1 MGGVTGVPT
10 KFVAGT
16 NVTAPVEVFTV
27 YVPSVVVR
35 IVAVQSG
42 ADCPAEH
49 SRTLVAWMVAVPV
62 EVYPTSP
69 VVVPPESFAVGVKVT
84 DCPKS
89 ALPVSF
95 LAYSAMSA
103 SAILKPS
110 SPGFKFPDVGAAPAV
125 VVR

>member
-35 IVAVQSG
+35 VVAVQSG

-69 VVVPPESFAVGVKVT
+69 AVVPPESFAVGVKVT

-95 LAYSAMSA
+95 VACAT
-103 SAILKPS
+103 
-110 SPGFKFPDVGAAPAV
+110 GGGRTVGVIVAEPNRPRLSWAT
-125 VVR
+125 